1 MGQRLSVLRLHHRV
15 AVEHQIS
22 QSVWRDIIGSLLTL
36 CLAGCL
42 KCFPTLKWRKMVANL
57 LVLAV
62 VPGHGA
68 VGGLGLDGLAV
79 GAHEH

>member
-1 MGQRLSVLRLHHRV
+1 MQGRLSVLGLHHRV
-15 AVEHQIS
+15 AVKHQIS
-22 QSVWRDIIGSLLTL
+22 QSQFGMTSSGPLTL
-36 CLAGCL
+36 PRWLL
-42 KCFPTLKWRKMVANL
+42 QVFFPTLKWRKMVANL

-68 VGGLGLDGLAV
+68 VGGLGLDGLAI